1 VERLFIELY
10 RLFVTVKV
18 KPSFLAIAAD
28 MAAYPTIG
36 PQPILSARAESSLCN
51 QCRNEL
57 NDGSVRL
64 AERLG

>member
-1 VERLFIELY
+1 
-10 RLFVTVKV
+10 VKV